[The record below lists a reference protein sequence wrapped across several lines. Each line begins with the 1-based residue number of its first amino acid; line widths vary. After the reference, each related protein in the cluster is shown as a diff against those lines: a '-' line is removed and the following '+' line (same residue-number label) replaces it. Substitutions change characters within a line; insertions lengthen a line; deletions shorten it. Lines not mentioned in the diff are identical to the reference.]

1 MNEEAFAPYNNYMA
15 IRLLIDTCNLRR
27 LASTKEFSSL
37 LQQLVYLVKGKYI
50 TLLAP
55 AILKTEWAIM

>member
-1 MNEEAFAPYNNYMA
+1 MA